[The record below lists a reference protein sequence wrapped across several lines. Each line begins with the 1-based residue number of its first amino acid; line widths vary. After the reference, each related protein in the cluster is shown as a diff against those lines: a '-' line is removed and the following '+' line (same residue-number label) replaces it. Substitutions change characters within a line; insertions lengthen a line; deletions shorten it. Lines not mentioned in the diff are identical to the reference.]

1 MSVDILSAKEKQSWS
16 VRERERRK
24 KNIISLIFLVTGRLG
39 KGSESKG

>member
-1 MSVDILSAKEKQSWS
+1 MSVDISSAKEKQSGS
-16 VRERERRK
+16 VRERERK